1 MARVWSFISVII
13 HCILFCWWCS
23 LFASASL
30 LSVLDYDL
38 SWPELFSKL
47 LSAIKC
53 FVIVI
58 KKKKASLELRG
69 WRSTHK
75 ATPLAKKLLSLSN
88 SWPSCGKGKESRL
101 FALKQAPMHGS
112 RDLNSSLVAHMRVM
126 GITPTLLFTQYQVNW
141 IIWWCQLIYLLAEQL
156 FVVGTFS

>member
-13 HCILFCWWCS
+13 HCLLFCWWCS
-23 LFASASL
+23 LPASASVL
-30 LSVLDYDL
+30 AVLDYDL

-47 LSAIKC
+47 LCAIKC
-53 FVIVI
+53 FVTVI

-75 ATPLAKKLLSLSN
+75 ATPRAKKLLSLSH
-88 SWPSCGKGKESRL
+88 SWERKESLL

-112 RDLNSSLVAHMRVM
+112 RNLNSSLVAHMWVCGYNPHLTLHPMPSELDYMVM
-126 GITPTLLFTQYQVNW
+126 SVH
-141 IIWWCQLIYLLAEQL
+141 L
-156 FVVGTFS
+156 FVGWAAFCCRDFS